1 MINLILRETISGDHE
16 NLYMQIK
23 RNRGKMKTSEQ
34 FKNDIT
40 EEEKSKS
47 KEEVDAGIKD
57 FCEEIRESSR

>member
-1 MINLILRETISGDHE
+1 
-16 NLYMQIK
+16 
-23 RNRGKMKTSEQ
+23 MKTSEQ

-57 FCEEIRESSR
+57 FCEEI